1 MKSGRINC
9 KKSKVNGRP
18 FVRDFLNRHYKNH
31 GIIFVFD
38 NTANNNNKR
47 EKSQSCFSS
56 GIIFSFC
63 LNIKL
68 SIQTFFQV
76 SKSSGVPV
84 IAFLFYFSFK
94 SNGASKCWKTR
105 KNSFTGRIKYLSLFY
120 PFSLSLFL
128 SLSDL
133 DIFCLIYFALGVLQ
147 FNRMWI
153 FSSLK

>member
-1 MKSGRINC
+1 MKSGRINS

-18 FVRDFLNRHYKNH
+18 FVRDFLNRHYNKNH

-38 NTANNNNKR
+38 NTANNNKR

-56 GIIFSFC
+56 GIIFSLC

-105 KNSFTGRIKYLSLFY
+105 KNSFTGRIKYLSLSSI
-120 PFSLSLFL
+120 PSLSL
-128 SLSDL
+128 S
-133 DIFCLIYFALGVLQ
+133 
-147 FNRMWI
+147 
-153 FSSLK
+153 SSLFLISIFFV

>member
-1 MKSGRINC
+1 MKSGRINS

-18 FVRDFLNRHYKNH
+18 FVRDFLNRHYNKNH

-38 NTANNNNKR
+38 NIANNGNKR

-56 GIIFSFC
+56 GIIFSLC

-76 SKSSGVPV
+76 GVPV